1 MNASFCLR
9 QASAFTT
16 MNAAGSA
23 AAHHGDVKNSAAT
36 THQPPSA
43 TCTSLRVPSYAHA
56 VPCEQARCRQHRQNV
71 DEGQPHSH
79 SVLHDR
85 HLPSAAS
92 AAFSSRA
99 SSARASSTSAAA
111 RSPVTVLRRSRQL

>member
-43 TCTSLRVPSYAHA
+43 TCTSLRVPSSPM
-56 VPCEQARCRQHRQNV
+56 PCRASRL
-71 DEGQPHSH
+71 D
-79 SVLHDR
+79 
-85 HLPSAAS
+85 AAS
-92 AAFSSRA
+92 TAK
-99 SSARASSTSAAA
+99 T
-111 RSPVTVLRRSRQL
+111 